1 VNLRKILPWRVK
13 CETAS
18 PPAYKGGE
26 KEEMNQDDGYQI
38 AKALLI
44 IGGIVALA
52 FGATEL
58 GSLGNAATLRNAAL
72 FSLTGPLMTLVVG
85 AVALVAA
92 GRVAEES
99 FAIMAAVLGFI
110 VGGAGGV
117 LVAIAGISAIA
128 SKYALHSK

>member
-1 VNLRKILPWRVK
+1 
-13 CETAS
+13 
-18 PPAYKGGE
+18 
-26 KEEMNQDDGYQI
+26 MNQDDGYQI
-38 AKALLI
+38 AKALLM

-58 GSLGNAATLRNAAL
+58 GSLGNAATLTNATL
-72 FSLTGPLMTLVVG
+72 FTLTGPLMTLVVG

-99 FAIMAAVLGFI
+99 FAIVAAVLGFI

>member
-1 VNLRKILPWRVK
+1 
-13 CETAS
+13 
-18 PPAYKGGE
+18 
-26 KEEMNQDDGYQI
+26 MNQDDGYQI

-58 GSLGNAATLRNAAL
+58 GSLGNAATLRNATL